1 MIFLQDFSE
10 DGLVYKTEPSIWKYL
25 WVRNLIF
32 FSFKNYK
39 NRIAII
45 KRIIYNKIG
54 IIAKLYKFLTKLNRI
69 VFHPSPLF
77 LKHFKNVIN

>member
-32 FSFKNYK
+32 LSKTIK
-39 NRIAII
+39 IESPLLS

-54 IIAKLYKFLTKLNRI
+54 IIAKLHKFLTKINI
-69 VFHPSPLF
+69 VFYLSPLF
-77 LKHFKNVIN
+77 LKHFKNVVN